1 VELFAASKRLSKRI
15 LSSIAYRKG
24 QPGWRA
30 MVAAAERLGATMARI
45 GLAVGGRRA
54 PDMLIFFGVAPGDD
68 LLCTAVLRELR
79 RRGRENVWIASNYPE
94 IFSGNGDVA
103 EVVPFDSPY
112 RRYATIWRCDVRHLE
127 YSRFSGDQGESPR
140 RHIIAELCARAGI
153 TGRIT
158 LKPTFALT
166 EQEQACGTFAEN
178 KVVIQSGGLAAIFPM
193 RNKMWFPERFQGVVD
208 HLRRDIEFVQLGSA
222 ADPEL
227 SNVLDLRGKTSIRQ
241 SASILHHARAYIG
254 TVGFL
259 MHLARAVECPSVIVY
274 GGREAPWQSGYTGN
288 INLYNGLP
296 CSPCWRWNSCDFERK
311 CMTDITIAE
320 VVRAMRSLLS
330 TSRGPLPVDTDELP

>member
-15 LSSIAYRKG
+15 LPSTAYRKG
-24 QPGWRA
+24 QAGWR
-30 MVAAAERLGATMARI
+30 VAAEQLGAVKARI
-45 GLAVGGRRA
+45 GLAVRSRRP
-54 PDMLIFFGVAPGDD
+54 PDMLIFFGVVPGDD

-79 RRGRENVWIASNYPE
+79 HRGRENVWIASNYPE
-94 IFSGNGDVA
+94 IFSGNADVA
-103 EVVPFDSPY
+103 AVVPFDSPY

-166 EQEQACGTFAEN
+166 EQEQTYGTFAGN
-178 KVVIQSGGLAAIFPM
+178 KVVIQSTGLAGIFPM
-193 RNKMWFPERFQGVVD
+193 RNKQWFPERFQGVVD
-208 HLRRDIEFVQLGSA
+208 HLCRDIEFVQLGSA

-254 TVGFL
+254 NVGFL

-296 CSPCWRWNSCDFERK
+296 CAPCWRWNLCDFERK
-311 CMTDITIAE
+311 CMTDIGIAE
-320 VVRAMRSLLS
+320 VVRAMRSLLC
-330 TSRGPLPVDTDELP
+330 TPRGPLPVDTAELA

>member
-1 VELFAASKRLSKRI
+1 
-15 LSSIAYRKG
+15 
-24 QPGWRA
+24 

-296 CSPCWRWNSCDFERK
+296 CAPCWRWNSCDFERK
-311 CMTDITIAE
+311 CMTDISIAE

-330 TSRGPLPVDTDELP
+330 TSRGPLPVDTDELA

>member
-1 VELFAASKRLSKRI
+1 
-15 LSSIAYRKG
+15 
-24 QPGWRA
+24 

-45 GLAVGGRRA
+45 GLAVGGRPP
-54 PDMLIFFGVAPGDD
+54 PDMLIFFGMAPGDD

-103 EVVPFDSPY
+103 TVVPFDSPY
-112 RRYATIWRCDVRHLE
+112 RRYATIWRCDVRRLE

-166 EQEQACGTFAEN
+166 EQEQAFGTFAEN
-178 KVVIQSGGLAAIFPM
+178 KVVIQSGGLSAIFPM

-208 HLRRDIEFVQLGSA
+208 ELRRDIEFVQLGSA

>member
-1 VELFAASKRLSKRI
+1 
-15 LSSIAYRKG
+15 
-24 QPGWRA
+24 
-30 MVAAAERLGATMARI
+30 MVAAAERLGATMTRI

-68 LLCTAVLRELR
+68 LLSTAVLRELR

-103 EVVPFDSPY
+103 AVVPFDSPY

-166 EQEQACGTFAEN
+166 EQEQAFGTFAEN
-178 KVVIQSGGLAAIFPM
+178 KVVIQSGGLAGIFPM
-193 RNKMWFPERFQGVVD
+193 RNKQWFPERFQGVVD
-208 HLRRDIEFVQLGSA
+208 HLCRDIEFVQLGSA

-254 TVGFL
+254 NVGFL
-259 MHLARAVECPSVIVY
+259 MHLARAVECPAVIVY
-274 GGREAPWQSGYTGN
+274 GGREAPWQSGYICN
-288 INLYNGLP
+288 LNLYSALP
-296 CSPCWRWNSCDFERK
+296 CAPCWRWNSCEFDRK
-311 CMTDITIAE
+311 CMSDISVND
-320 VVRAMRSLLS
+320 VVSAIHGMMKRP
-330 TSRGPLPVDTDELP
+330 RGPLAVETVDIMLERPISARLGSERPLQRL